1 MSIRVGPGDLAKYPF
16 LNEAGEYL
24 RQSGF
29 GWDELEKPEMKEII
43 DTAASRIA
51 AGTAGQVNDSL
62 ERYEKEILVFLVS
75 LILVKSISIEPVL
88 KKYSLSEARRAEKF
102 LTEDLK
108 KQTDPQKRALF
119 AKIFEDLFSLKI
131 DVAEN
136 GRLFKVKVTDYLRR
150 SSHFHEQEWRMI
162 NRLVSRGFVFLDAD
176 EVVRLVRN
184 ELAILI
190 HDRVAKMNI
199 PQMPAAIRQKAD
211 ELRAELAPKVQY
223 RAQAVTEY
231 PPCIK
236 HALEVMGR
244 AENLPHSARVML
256 ATYLLAVGK
265 PVDEVVEVFKNAPD
279 FNEKITRYQVEHL
292 AGTKGSRVKYSVP
305 SCDKL
310 RTENLCFATGDC
322 AGIINPMQFGRK
334 RA

>member
-51 AGTAGQVNDSL
+51 ASTAGQVNDSL

-75 LILVKSISIEPVL
+75 LILVKSIAIEPVL

-150 SSHFHEQEWRMI
+150 SSHFHEQEWKMI

-190 HDRVAKMNI
+190 HDRVTKMNI

-223 RAQAVTEY
+223 RTQAVTEY

-265 PVDEVVEVFKNAPD
+265 PVDEIVEVFKNAPD

-310 RTENLCFATGDC
+310 RTENLCFATADC

>member
-43 DTAASRIA
+43 DTAASRVA
-51 AGTAGQVNDSL
+51 ASTAGQVNDSL

-75 LILVKSISIEPVL
+75 LILVKSISVEPVL

-136 GRLFKVKVTDYLRR
+136 GRLFKVRVTDYLRR
-150 SSHFHEQEWRMI
+150 SSHFHEQEWKMI

-199 PQMPAAIRQKAD
+199 PHIPAAIRQKAD

-265 PVDEVVEVFKNAPD
+265 TVDEIVEVFKNAPD

-310 RTENLCFATGDC
+310 RTENLCFATADC